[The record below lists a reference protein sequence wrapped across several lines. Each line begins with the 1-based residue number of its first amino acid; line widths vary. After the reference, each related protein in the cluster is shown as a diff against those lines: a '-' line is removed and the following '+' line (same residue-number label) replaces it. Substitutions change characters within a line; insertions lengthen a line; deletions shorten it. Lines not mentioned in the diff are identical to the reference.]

1 MCDFLWEVTNIPS
14 YQSDNAYLTALHV
27 VAESE
32 VPVGAWYLRRALSE
46 RGIRVSE
53 ATCGRLLRMMEDAGH
68 VEAKSRKGRVLTP
81 RGQRVLQEWQERLK
95 RDRSQTAFVQSLR
108 VHNPEELVD
117 VLIARR
123 ALEGE
128 AAALAAEN
136 ATPEEIGRLR
146 NIIREHEA
154 ALSAQ
159 QSGAEENT
167 AFHLTLAEASR
178 NKVIV
183 AALDVIYRHPDV
195 MTSLEYIRAH
205 AGSKMA
211 ADHNPVLNAVAQRDP
226 DAARAAM
233 IQHIN
238 NVIEDVKTY
247 LRTLASEGESE
258 IVSKT
263 ENP

>member
-1 MCDFLWEVTNIPS
+1 MRKISS
-14 YQSDNAYLTALHV
+14 YQDDNAYLAALDV
-27 VAESE
+27 VAESD

-46 RGIRVSE
+46 KGIQVSE

-68 VEAKSRKGRVLTP
+68 VEAMSRKGRVATP
-81 RGQRVLQEWQERLK
+81 RGHRVLQEWRERQR
-95 RDRSQTAFVQSLR
+95 RDRSQVAFVQSLK
-108 VHNPEELVD
+108 VHNPEELID

-136 ATPEEIGRLR
+136 ASPEEIGRLR
-146 NIIREHEA
+146 NIVKAHEEALA
-154 ALSAQ
+154 AGSSA
-159 QSGAEENT
+159 AEENT
-167 AFHLTLAEASR
+167 DFHLTLAEASK

-183 AALDVIYRHPDV
+183 AAIEVIYRHPDV

-211 ADHNPVLNAVAQRDP
+211 EDHNPIIRAVAERDVR
-226 DAARAAM
+226 AARNTM
-233 IQHIN
+233 IQHLN

-247 LRTLASEGESE
+247 LRALASEGDSDSE
-258 IVSKT
+258 GKREDSGRV
-263 ENP
+263 

>member
-1 MCDFLWEVTNIPS
+1 VTDISS
-14 YQSDNAYLTALHV
+14 YQDDNAYLAALEV
-27 VAESE
+27 VNESE

-46 RGIRVSE
+46 KGIQVSE

-68 VEAKSRKGRVLTP
+68 VEAMSRKGRVATP
-81 RGQRVLQEWQERLK
+81 RGQRVLQEWHERQK
-95 RDRSQTAFVQSLR
+95 RDRSQVAFVQSLKVR
-108 VHNPEELVD
+108 NPEELID

-136 ATPEEIGRLR
+136 ASPEEVGRLR
-146 NIIREHEA
+146 NIVKAHEE
-154 ALSAQ
+154 ALSARN
-159 QSGAEENT
+159 SAAEENT
-167 AFHLTLAEASR
+167 DFHQTLAEASK

-183 AALDVIYRHPDV
+183 AALDVIYQHPDV

-211 ADHNPVLNAVAQRDP
+211 EDHNPIIRSVAQGDAE
-226 DAARAAM
+226 AARSAM

-238 NVIEDVKTY
+238 NVIEDVKAY
-247 LRTLASEGESE
+247 LRALASEEEPDIAGKSE
-258 IVSKT
+258 DSGRM
-263 ENP
+263 

>member
-1 MCDFLWEVTNIPS
+1 MTNISS
-14 YQSDNAYLTALHV
+14 YQTDNAYLAALNI
-27 VAESE
+27 VAESD

-46 RGIRVSE
+46 KGIRVSE

-68 VEAKSRKGRVLTP
+68 VEAMSRKGRVATA
-81 RGQRVLQEWQERLK
+81 RGQRVIQEWHERQK
-95 RDRSQTAFVQSLR
+95 RDRSQVAFVQSLK
-108 VHNPEELVD
+108 VHNPEELID

-128 AAALAAEN
+128 AAALAAEH

-146 NIIREHEA
+146 NIVKEHEEALA
-154 ALSAQ
+154 AKG
-159 QSGAEENT
+159 SGAEENT
-167 AFHLTLAEASR
+167 DFHLFLAESSK

-195 MTSLEYIRAH
+195 MTSLEYIRAR

-211 ADHNPVLNAVAQRDP
+211 EDHNPIVKSVAKREPQ
-226 DAARAAM
+226 AAREAM

-247 LRTLASEGESE
+247 LRALASEGESE
-258 IVSKT
+258 LDGEREDSGRL
-263 ENP
+263 

>member
-1 MCDFLWEVTNIPS
+1 MTNISS
-14 YQSDNAYLTALHV
+14 YQSDNAYLAALHV

-68 VEAKSRKGRVLTP
+68 VEAKSRKGRVCTA
-81 RGQRVLQEWQERLK
+81 RGQRVLQEWQERQK
-95 RDRSQTAFVQSLR
+95 RDRSQFAFVQSLK
-108 VHNPEELVD
+108 VHNPEELID

-146 NIIREHEA
+146 NIIKAHEEALA
-154 ALSAQ
+154 AMN
-159 QSGAEENT
+159 SGAEENT
-167 AFHLTLAEASR
+167 DFHLTLAESSR

-205 AGSKMA
+205 AGSQMA
-211 ADHNPVLNAVAQRDP
+211 ADHNPIIKAVEQRDP
-226 DAARAAM
+226 HAARDAM

-247 LRTLASEGESE
+247 LRALASEGESGFDSE
-258 IVSKT
+258 REDSGRV
-263 ENP
+263 